1 MRPSIALVSIA
12 LLALA
17 CDRQTTAPI
26 DEVSLATRWWAE
38 AVAAMGATDG
48 GPVSLLRR
56 LVQGVRASDNARAK
70 ALIDGGQ
77 TLQGIVLVFPN
88 AATRISGIVRTG
100 LDHTRASLGSR
111 DAPRIRNVLDE
122 IAGLLRQSAAA
133 QDVGRLAAALDF
145 ALQANARLERLQD
158 YLQ

>member
-1 MRPSIALVSIA
+1 MRPFIALVPIA
-12 LLALA
+12 MLALA
-17 CDRQTTAPI
+17 CDRQTTAPA
-26 DEVSLATRWWAE
+26 DETSLAATLSAE
-38 AVAAMGATDG
+38 AVTAMSATDG

-56 LVQGVRASDNARAK
+56 LVQGVRESDNARAK

-77 TLQGIVLVFPN
+77 MLQGIVLVFPN
-88 AATRISGIVRTG
+88 AATRISNIVRSG

-145 ALQANARLERLQD
+145 ALQADARLERLQD
-158 YLQ
+158 YLR